1 MSGIPARPLLAA
13 LAAALMLATPAA
25 KAQSYPS
32 KTITIVA
39 VLVPGTGLDIIA
51 RAYGE
56 KLSQSLGRPVII
68 ENKPGGGQIIGVN
81 ALLSAPA
88 DGHTMLVATSAAMA
102 INPSA
107 YKKLPYDFQKDMVPV
122 SLYLKSPFVLVVNP
136 QIPAKTALEFIQYA
150 KERPGKLAYS
160 SVGIAS
166 APQLAGAMMATR
178 FGLDILNVPY
188 KDTAQSI
195 TDVASGTVQ
204 MAFAE
209 AGGSQALIKDGRIR
223 ALAVS
228 SQTRLTSLPD
238 VPPLAEAANTPDF
251 EAVSWHVLLVKAG
264 TPAPILGRLNSEMKR
279 IMAEPEIQ
287 NRMRTI
293 GLIPVETV
301 SPEATQK
308 YMTDE
313 EAKWG
318 GIIRKLGLAG
328 SQ

>member
-1 MSGIPARPLLAA
+1 
-13 LAAALMLATPAA
+13 ML
-25 KAQSYPS
+25 
-32 KTITIVA
+32 
-39 VLVPGTGLDIIA
+39 
-51 RAYGE
+51 
-56 KLSQSLGRPVII
+56 
-68 ENKPGGGQIIGVN
+68 
-81 ALLSAPA
+81 
-88 DGHTMLVATSAAMA
+88 
-102 INPSA
+102 
-107 YKKLPYDFQKDMVPV
+107 
-122 SLYLKSPFVLVVNP
+122 
-136 QIPAKTALEFIQYA
+136 
-150 KERPGKLAYS
+150 
-160 SVGIAS
+160 
-166 APQLAGAMMATR
+166 ATR

-195 TDVASGTVQ
+195 TDVATGTVQ

-209 AGGSQALIKDGRIR
+209 AGGSQSLIKDGRIH

-238 VPPLAEAANTPDF
+238 VPPLAEAANAPDF

-264 TPAPILGRLNSEMKR
+264 TPAPIVGRLNSEMKR
-279 IMAEPEIQ
+279 IMAEPDIQ

-301 SPEATQK
+301 SPDATLK
-308 YMTDE
+308 YITDE